1 MPSNYDIG
9 LPEFDVIDRI
19 EGANGDYIYILELKE
34 ELKEHYKTC
43 PQCGARM
50 HVHKKTNRQVQDLGE
65 RGHNVGLLIK
75 SVRYRCS
82 NPECNYTCG
91 EDYPSIYS
99 SGKLTNRLRETIKD
113 DALLR
118 PFKEVAVEYGVSPSA
133 VSTLFKEKAD
143 ELKQDYEVYAPKVL
157 GIDEVHLDT
166 TYYGVYV
173 DIERNNIIEITESR
187 SKATVKRFIR
197 SLPDYDTKIEVVT
210 MDMWRPYRDAVYET
224 LPGVPVV
231 IDKFHVIKELNK
243 QLDAVRAS
251 ISRNIRDAGTRIS
264 LKNNRFL
271 MLKAQEDLNPR
282 QAAMLRQLL
291 ETYPQFSDPYDMKET
306 FRAIYFA
313 ESRAEAEETYQEWLK
328 IYKDNNMTCYDN
340 FIATVANW
348 YTEIFNYFDYR
359 YTNAGTESMNNRIRE
374 IDGAGRGYSFEVLRD
389 KMVLRPYI
397 ARRSGAVDFSILDED
412 D

>member
-82 NPECNYTCG
+82 NPECN
-91 EDYPSIYS
+91 
-99 SGKLTNRLRETIKD
+99 RLRETIKD

-133 VSTLFKEKAD
+133 VSTLFKEKAE

-197 SLPDYDTKIEVVT
+197 SLPNYDT
-210 MDMWRPYRDAVYET
+210 M
-224 LPGVPVV
+224 
-231 IDKFHVIKELNK
+231 
-243 QLDAVRAS
+243 
-251 ISRNIRDAGTRIS
+251 
-264 LKNNRFL
+264 
-271 MLKAQEDLNPR
+271 
-282 QAAMLRQLL
+282 LL
-291 ETYPQFSDPYDMKET
+291 ELLFHET
-306 FRAIYFA
+306 
-313 ESRAEAEETYQEWLK
+313 
-328 IYKDNNMTCYDN
+328 
-340 FIATVANW
+340 
-348 YTEIFNYFDYR
+348 
-359 YTNAGTESMNNRIRE
+359 
-374 IDGAGRGYSFEVLRD
+374 
-389 KMVLRPYI
+389 
-397 ARRSGAVDFSILDED
+397 
-412 D
+412 